1 MGIKVVRFEREN
13 REQWGVVS
21 DDQILVLT
29 NTYKSLAEF
38 LEKGKEEAAL
48 IQTKEHV
55 ETIPFNEVTI
65 LSPVTKPAR
74 IICQGVN
81 YSTHR
86 SETGMEASRPPYNM
100 IFNKADSSLSG
111 AYSEIERPSHV
122 KLLDYEL
129 ELGLVIGK
137 EISEAVEVTDEN
149 LHQYIA
155 GLVIVNDVSARDV
168 QLPQGQWLK
177 GKSYRTFCPTGP
189 YLYLLDKEEL
199 PFIHDLELDLWV
211 NDELRQ
217 SANSSQLLYKP
228 AETLT
233 DLSEVMDLSPGDLIL
248 TGTAGGVAM
257 NLTPEVNALIANLSI
272 PYQQKLE
279 LLVENQLKSGKYL
292 KDGDTIRCKIK
303 SASGEIDL
311 GEQLNTVVMSKEI
324 NLSISNR

>member
-1 MGIKVVRFEREN
+1 MGIKVVRFEKEN
-13 REQWGVVS
+13 QEQWGVLS
-21 DDQILVLT
+21 GEELLILE
-29 NTYKSLAEF
+29 NTYASLAEF
-38 LEKGKEEAAL
+38 LEKGIDEAKS
-48 IQTKEHV
+48 IQAKVNV

-100 IFNKADSSLSG
+100 IFSKADSSLSG
-111 AYSEIERPSHV
+111 AYSEIKRPPHV

-129 ELGLVIGK
+129 ELGLVIGAN
-137 EISEAVEVTDEN
+137 ISEAVEVSNEN

-199 PFIHDLELDLWV
+199 PFIHDLELNLWV

-228 AETLT
+228 AETLSE
-233 DLSEVMDLSPGDLIL
+233 LSEVMDLSPGDLIV
-248 TGTAGGVAM
+248 TGTGGGVAL
-257 NLTPEVNALIANLSI
+257 NLTREVNELMANLSI
-272 PYQQKLE
+272 PYQQKLD
-279 LLVENQLKSGKYL
+279 LLVENQLRSGKYL
-292 KDGDTIRCKIK
+292 KDGDTIRCEIK
-303 SASGEIDL
+303 SADGVIDL
-311 GEQLNTVVMSKEI
+311 GEQMNKIVMNKEKSLIDSK
-324 NLSISNR
+324 